1 MHRLRSVREWLYHRG
16 GFDWLEG
23 LLHEEVP
30 ARGGWIYTLGSTMAL
45 LLALQF
51 ITGIALTVYYVPDAV
66 HAFDSVVYITEEVA
80 GGQFIRS
87 THRWCANMIF
97 VVVGLHMLQV
107 FLAGAYKPPRE
118 MTWMLGVV
126 NFILL
131 IGIGLTGGLLA
142 FDQNAFW
149 IGTVGANAMAYVPL
163 IGDWLR
169 RVLLGGN
176 HLSSLT
182 VSRFFALH
190 IWILPGLLV
199 LTIAYHLLLMR
210 RHGLFG
216 AWFEYRDQLQA
227 RRAGGHGGTQAARA
241 AGDPPPPVTATGS
254 HGMTYLK
261 PDRYVP
267 FWPDQVYKDAV
278 VSSVVLGLVA
288 FFAWAWPVVA
298 ERGPD
303 PAGTVVPRPEWFFFA
318 IDQMLTYFPGGFLTY
333 VGILFIGGF
342 FVLLFLVPFLDH
354 GTDADPFHRI
364 GTIAAGLGVLFF
376 MVTLTVLA
384 WSRIVTYTVIGF

>member
-1 MHRLRSVREWLYHRG
+1 MNRLEALREWLYQRG
-16 GFDWLEG
+16 GFDWLER

-51 ITGIALTVYYVPDAV
+51 ITGIALTLYYVPDAT
-66 HAFDSVVYITEEVA
+66 HAFDSVVYITEEVS
-80 GGQFIRS
+80 GGQFLRS

-118 MTWMLGVV
+118 LTWIMGVV
-126 NFILL
+126 NFVIL

-142 FDQNAFW
+142 FDENAFW

-169 RVLLGGN
+169 RVLLGGD
-176 HLSSLT
+176 HLSTLT
-182 VSRFFALH
+182 VSRFFSLH

-199 LTIAYHLLLMR
+199 LAIAYHLFLMR
-210 RHGLFG
+210 RHRLFG
-216 AWFEYRDQLQA
+216 AWFEYKDQL
-227 RRAGGHGGTQAARA
+227 HARA
-241 AGDPPPPVTATGS
+241 AEGKPVTS
-254 HGMTYLK
+254 GMTTLK

-288 FFAWAWPVVA
+288 FFAWAWPVEA

-333 VGILFIGGF
+333 VGILFIAGF
-342 FVLLFLVPFLDH
+342 FVLLLLVPFLDH

-364 GTIAAGLGVLFF
+364 GTISAGIAVLMF